1 MRASDQLNWP
11 SSLSSPTTMSLLHRL
26 WTLSSAALAPFFGVN
41 ESAEPTNASPSS
53 HSALDAPT
61 PARGVDELQLA
72 RCKPTSGNKADML
85 SLRITPSSPSSVVGH
100 PTGSVIHRVVGGL
113 TATAN
118 VGLGIRLDLPPVIFD
133 KLFPAVRPQWHIQGS
148 MTTHGNTFVSRTC
161 RVVDHITSSH
171 YRRLVAAYIHS
182 SYNHPT
188 LWSGL
193 RSSAPESCR
202 NHGDDYAYNCE
213 HLTASPRSI
222 LTLVQIDLQGSL
234 AGHCRVSPSPVT
246 IALQDPSRIES
257 PLHGTT
263 IVERSPGCRE
273 VDATRHK
280 PTFKLQL
287 HLSVNDLLQTTSS
300 HLSEI
305 STGSQSSTPT
315 LGNSSNSSNAS
326 GSPSTPADQLGAKP
340 LIQVG
345 DIPADSGRTDV
356 CADVKIS
363 EDEVADVTFSS
374 DEGNDADTS
383 NQGSPTCPKA
393 DNSGLFLPF
402 SRPLDASLSPSVSS
416 SLFAV
421 GHNPLQVILDVGECH
436 TASDVVMEDD
446 FEDDSEQTYSTQPT
460 EATSPE
466 EPEVTYPERSSYT
479 PVFSL
484 PEVEFPT
491 KSISVHAGRLFDPG
505 HHTDTSPLCDQQP
518 RTYADTQLNSCFVNP
533 PNTYKVLKSHGQEYH
548 VKGSIGSGGFAHVDY
563 ATNQHG
569 DEVAIKTLSKR
580 WAYRNEIGRN
590 SFLTEKKAL
599 ERIRDANNP
608 YLMRM
613 MHSFADADNVY
624 IVMVSSS

>member
-1 MRASDQLNWP
+1 M
-11 SSLSSPTTMSLLHRL
+11 
-26 WTLSSAALAPFFGVN
+26 
-41 ESAEPTNASPSS
+41 
-53 HSALDAPT
+53 
-61 PARGVDELQLA
+61 
-72 RCKPTSGNKADML
+72 
-85 SLRITPSSPSSVVGH
+85 
-100 PTGSVIHRVVGGL
+100 
-113 TATAN
+113 
-118 VGLGIRLDLPPVIFD
+118 
-133 KLFPAVRPQWHIQGS
+133 
-148 MTTHGNTFVSRTC
+148 
-161 RVVDHITSSH
+161 
-171 YRRLVAAYIHS
+171 
-182 SYNHPT
+182 
-188 LWSGL
+188 
-193 RSSAPESCR
+193 
-202 NHGDDYAYNCE
+202 
-213 HLTASPRSI
+213 
-222 LTLVQIDLQGSL
+222 VQIDLQGSL
-234 AGHCRVSPSPVT
+234 AGHCWVPPSPVT

-273 VDATRHK
+273 VDSTRHK
-280 PTFKLQL
+280 PTLKLRL
-287 HLSVNDLLQTTSS
+287 HLSINDLLQTTSS
-300 HLSEI
+300 RPSEI

-326 GSPSTPADQLGAKP
+326 GSPSTPADALGAKP

-345 DIPADSGRTDV
+345 DIPADSGRTGV
-356 CADVKIS
+356 CADEKIS

-383 NQGSPTCPKA
+383 NQGSPSP
-393 DNSGLFLPF
+393 GLFSPF
-402 SRPLDASLSPSVSS
+402 SRPLDASLNPSVSS

-421 GHNPLQVILDVGECH
+421 GHNPLQATLDVGECH

-446 FEDDSEQTYSTQPT
+446 FEDEQTYSTQPT

-466 EPEVTYPERSSYT
+466 EPEVTYPKRSSYT

-491 KSISVHAGRLFDPG
+491 KSISVHTGRLFDPA
-505 HHTDTSPLCDQQP
+505 HRTDTSTLCDQQP
-518 RTYADTQLNSCFVNP
+518 QTYADTQLSSCFANP

-548 VKGSIGSGGFAHVDY
+548 VKGRIGSGGFAHVDY

-590 SFLTEKKAL
+590 SFLAEKKAL